1 MPAVGNDIPPKD
13 SASINFVYKLFRI
26 ITVVHPGEL
35 AKTLL
40 LGFNIFLILAA
51 YYMLKIVRDATILD
65 EYGEVTKNLMSGI
78 QVILLIFVVRAFSS
92 LASKV
97 NREKL
102 VTRVTLFFILNLGI
116 LYLLFVTG
124 FFGRAMS
131 LIYFIWMGIFN
142 LMVVAQFWGFTNDLY
157 SEEAGKRLFPVIMFG
172 ANLGGFVGAFASKK
186 LINPKEV
193 NPLLVYQL
201 ILFAAGLLGICILL
215 TKIIHRRELREK
227 ERRLKKETSI
237 AALPNQ
243 EKPLSKEDGFKLV
256 FKSRYLL
263 YIAFFV
269 LLLNVINTNGEFI
282 LDAVFKTTTQ
292 AAVRSGEIVQD
303 ASLAK
308 LANLKSNFF
317 LIVNLLTLVIQ
328 LLIVSRLF
336 KWFGVRAAVFV
347 LPFIALGGNIAM
359 SMGASLLVV
368 GWAKAFE
375 NSTDYSLTNTTRQAL
390 FLITTRAEKYK
401 AKAAID
407 AFFHRA
413 GDVGSTVLVII
424 GTQLLALSIES
435 FAKIN
440 IVVAFLW
447 IGLCILIAKEHKK
460 KQRVQAAVDG
470 SDE

>member
-124 FFGRAMS
+124 LFGRAMS

-227 ERRLKKETSI
+227 ERRLKKETSK

-347 LPFIALGGNIAM
+347 LPFVALGGNVAM
-359 SMGASLLVV
+359 SLGASLLVV

-375 NSTDYSLTNTTRQAL
+375 NSTDYSLTNTTRHAL
-390 FLITTRAEKYK
+390 FLITSRTEKYK

-413 GDVGSTVLVII
+413 GDVGSTILVLI

-440 IVVAFLW
+440 VIVAVLW
-447 IGLCILIAKEHKK
+447 IGLCILIAREHKK
-460 KQRVQAAVDG
+460 KRKTQAAVDG
-470 SDE
+470 RNK

>member
-1 MPAVGNDIPPKD
+1 LWA
-13 SASINFVYKLFRI
+13 L
-26 ITVVHPGEL
+26 
-35 AKTLL
+35 
-40 LGFNIFLILAA
+40 
-51 YYMLKIVRDATILD
+51 
-65 EYGEVTKNLMSGI
+65 
-78 QVILLIFVVRAFSS
+78 
-92 LASKV
+92 
-97 NREKL
+97 
-102 VTRVTLFFILNLGI
+102 
-116 LYLLFVTG
+116 
-124 FFGRAMS
+124 
-131 LIYFIWMGIFN
+131 
-142 LMVVAQFWGFTNDLY
+142 
-157 SEEAGKRLFPVIMFG
+157 
-172 ANLGGFVGAFASKK
+172 FASKK

-227 ERRLKKETSI
+227 ERRLKKETSK

-347 LPFIALGGNIAM
+347 LPFVALGGNVAM
-359 SMGASLLVV
+359 SLGASLLVV

-375 NSTDYSLTNTTRQAL
+375 NKHGLL
-390 FLITTRAEKYK
+390 FDQHNASRFVSHYEP
-401 AKAAID
+401 D
-407 AFFHRA
+407 
-413 GDVGSTVLVII
+413 
-424 GTQLLALSIES
+424 
-435 FAKIN
+435 
-440 IVVAFLW
+440 
-447 IGLCILIAKEHKK
+447 
-460 KQRVQAAVDG
+460 
-470 SDE
+470 